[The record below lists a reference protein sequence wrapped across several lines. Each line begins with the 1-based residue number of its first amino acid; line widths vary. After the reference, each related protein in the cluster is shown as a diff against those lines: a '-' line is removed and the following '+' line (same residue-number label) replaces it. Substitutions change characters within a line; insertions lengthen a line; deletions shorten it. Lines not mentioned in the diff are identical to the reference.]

1 MLYDILPAPVVGEVW
16 PQVRPDITLMSVRHL
31 LWGSLLAS
39 LLLWGSLLA
48 SLLGSLLVA
57 ALCAEAAGTGGWR
70 ARIRG
75 SGVIVGS
82 GRVGPK
88 LAAGLL
94 LLVQP
99 AVVPRNPFQKILA
112 AARVRRP

>member
-39 LLLWGSLLA
+39 LI
-48 SLLGSLLVA
+48 GSLLVA

-94 LLVQP
+94 LQVQP

>member
-1 MLYDILPAPVVGEVW
+1 MLHHILPAPVVGEVW
-16 PQVRPDITLMSVRHL
+16 PQVHPDITLMSVRL

-39 LLLWGSLLA
+39 LLA
-48 SLLGSLLVA
+48 SLLVA
-57 ALCAEAAGTGGWR
+57 PLCAEAAGTGGWR

-94 LLVQP
+94 LQVQP

-112 AARVRRP
+112 AARARRP